1 MRRFGAGLASADPAA
16 PFLSSGSAMPSHPL
30 LGFTG
35 DVRKV
40 GGLLQLHVSAAS
52 RIAESNEALRRPRN
66 RAVQQDERSPQIPV
80 MEEASLRRDLVRLV
94 SDFQDPLVVLRPLMV
109 AELAPLRHGRADVP
123 GLEIP
128 ERSDVPSV
136 LRVLVTQETRAPAR
150 VVALPAFPLRD
161 RRDVDHRTLAAKFG
175 DGNLLSQESACV
187 LDRSEERRVGK
198 ECRYRWSPYHEQK
211 NKMT

>member
-1 MRRFGAGLASADPAA
+1 MRRFGAGLASADPAVPSFPPA
-16 PFLSSGSAMPSHPL
+16 SAMPSHPL
-30 LGFTG
+30 LRLAG
-35 DVRKV
+35 DVREV
-40 GGLLQLHVSAAS
+40 RGFLELHVSAAS
-52 RIAESNEALRRPRN
+52 RIAESNKALRWPRN
-66 RAVQQDERSPQIPV
+66 RSMQQDERIPQIPV

-161 RRDVDHRTLAAKFG
+161 RRAVDPSAAVLSPSGTRRYNRTAATRIG
-175 DGNLLSQESACV
+175 GTSTTVTGTWTSWPEV
-187 LDRSEERRVGK
+187 VEVG
-198 ECRYRWSPYHEQK
+198 R
-211 NKMT
+211 

>member
-35 DVRKV
+35 DVREV
-40 GGLLQLHVSAAS
+40 RGFLELHVSAAS
-52 RIAESNEALRRPRN
+52 RIAESNKALRWPRN
-66 RAVQQDERSPQIPV
+66 RSMQQDERIPQIPV

-123 GLEIP
+123 RLEIP
-128 ERSDVPSV
+128 ERADVPPV
-136 LRVLVTQETRAPAR
+136 LRVLVAQEP
-150 VVALPAFPLRD
+150 
-161 RRDVDHRTLAAKFG
+161 
-175 DGNLLSQESACV
+175 
-187 LDRSEERRVGK
+187 RSEERRVGK
-198 ECRYRWSPYHEQK
+198 ELVSR
-211 NKMT
+211 